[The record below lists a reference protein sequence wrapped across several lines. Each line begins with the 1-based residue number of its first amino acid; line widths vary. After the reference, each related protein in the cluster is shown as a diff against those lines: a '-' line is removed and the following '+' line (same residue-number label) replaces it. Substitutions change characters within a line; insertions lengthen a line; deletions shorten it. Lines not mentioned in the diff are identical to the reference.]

1 MSEPKDTTYKE
12 DILNKE
18 NIGMK
23 QGISNESLF
32 SMCSSLSSSES
43 YSSSYDSISEFKK
56 MKDYEE
62 NFIEDNKCVD
72 KNLKNSD
79 VKVRSKS
86 FDFKFQIEFMKNNF
100 LSIDNQNFEKKIRRK
115 REVSLEDSLSK
126 SPQIKDALRLM
137 KNIRLTPSPQLSVKS
152 VKSESSLC
160 DLK

>member
-1 MSEPKDTTYKE
+1 MSEPKDATYKE
-12 DILNKE
+12 DIPNKE

-32 SMCSSLSSSES
+32 SLCSSLSSSDS
-43 YSSSYDSISEFKK
+43 FSRSYDSLSELKK

-62 NFIEDNKCVD
+62 NFIDINKCID
-72 KNLKNSD
+72 KKNLQDSD
-79 VKVRSKS
+79 IKVRSKS
-86 FDFKFQIEFMKNNF
+86 FDFKIEFKKNNF
-100 LSIDNQNFEKKIRRK
+100 LSIDDQNLGKTIRRK
-115 REVSLEDSLSK
+115 REVYLEDSISK

>member
-1 MSEPKDTTYKE
+1 MSEPKDTNYKV

-18 NIGMK
+18 NIGIK
-23 QGISNESLF
+23 HGISNESLF

-62 NFIEDNKCVD
+62 NFIEANKCVD
-72 KNLKNSD
+72 KNLQNSD
-79 VKVRSKS
+79 IKVRSKS
-86 FDFKFQIEFMKNNF
+86 FDFKIEFKKNNF
-100 LSIDNQNFEKKIRRK
+100 LSIDNQNFEKNIRRK

>member
-32 SMCSSLSSSES
+32 SLCSSLSSSDS
-43 YSSSYDSISEFKK
+43 FSRSYDSLSELKK

-62 NFIEDNKCVD
+62 NLIDINKCVD
-72 KNLKNSD
+72 KNLQNSD
-79 VKVRSKS
+79 IKVRSKS
-86 FDFKFQIEFMKNNF
+86 FDLKIEFKKNNF
-100 LSIDNQNFEKKIRRK
+100 LSIDDQNLGKTIRRK
-115 REVSLEDSLSK
+115 REVYLEDSISK

-152 VKSESSLC
+152 VKSESSLS
-160 DLK
+160 DLR